1 MRDSRLWSDLLV
13 GLVVLGLG
21 VYLTVA
27 DVTVLGP
34 LRLVVAFVALLFVP
48 GYAAAAA
55 LFPRPRDTDLVSRL
69 ALTLGLSVAAVPLT
83 ALLLNI
89 VRWKITPGS
98 TAVLLLLLTLA
109 LSAMALVRRLRAEDP
124 QPYGLLRNRYSRR
137 VLLAF
142 AAVLAGILLVGSL
155 TTGLRGQA
163 SYTEFY
169 ALGSQGRLERYPRQV
184 SPGQAFNVTLG
195 VLSQERTATGYT
207 VRSSSCAP
215 LTAVPRLSPGQRWQ
229 AALPCR
235 VKAGVSRLEFTLYRA
250 GSTEPYRT
258 LSLSLQGAPQN
269 Q

>member
-1 MRDSRLWSDLLV
+1 MRDPRLWSDLLV
-13 GLVVLGLG
+13 CLSVLGLA
-21 VYLTVA
+21 VYLTVQ
-27 DVTVLGP
+27 DVTALGL
-34 LRLVVAFVALLFVP
+34 LRLVVAFAAVLFVP

-55 LFPRPRDTDLVSRL
+55 LFPHPRDTDLVSRL

-89 VRWKITPGS
+89 TRWKITPGS
-98 TAVLLLLLTLA
+98 TAVLLLLLSVT
-109 LSAMALVRRLRAEDP
+109 LSAVALVRRLRAEDP
-124 QPYGLLRNRYSRR
+124 QPHGLLRNRYSRR

-142 AAVLAGILLVGSL
+142 AAVLAGTLLVGAL

-184 SPGQAFNVTLG
+184 RPGQSFSVTLG

-207 VRSSSCAP
+207 VRSTGCAP

-229 AALPCR
+229 SALPCR